1 MWASLITNTGYLP
14 GLLTLYYSLQKVGT
28 KYPFVALYT
37 EQFPEEGHKALDDR
51 GIQKRKVEYVTPAGQ
66 KDYTNDPRFYDTWT
80 KLTVFGL
87 LEYERAILLDGDM
100 LVIQNMD
107 ELMDLP
113 LDSAE
118 QAGAGNKVFAAAPA
132 CVCNPAKRA
141 HYPKDWFVGFRDRC
155 FFIDWRAGYLRIVLS
170 HLSIQIQRKHKFL
183 DRVCKAMLTCLIVV
197 FW

>member
-14 GLLTLYYSLQKVGT
+14 GLLTLHHSLQKVGT

-37 EQFPEEGHKALDDR
+37 EQFPEEGHRALEDR

-113 LDSAE
+113 LDSVE

-141 HYPKDWFVGFRDRC
+141 HYPKDWFVSFRLDRVLLT
-155 FFIDWRAGYLRIVLS
+155 RLGYLRTVLS
-170 HLSIQIQRKHKFL
+170 HLSIQTQRKHKLL
-183 DRVCKAMLTCLIVV
+183 DQVCKAMSTCLTAVS
-197 FW
+197 W